1 MKKTFARFLSFLLVA
16 AMLMPSALAAPD
28 PVGGGVG
35 QGQAGSGGSNP
46 NSPFA
51 TNVNSSTY
59 GAGLMISVE
68 SPDGVLLDYVDDPS
82 NPENPRMI
90 NPEDKK
96 EFYEYYTYHFPK
108 TNPDANEYGMYL
120 IPNNYYDKHG
130 GRSQSY
136 IRGAPGNKNNV
147 MGFDLGEQQMRMQA
161 PSSQVNNVGGKTAWN
176 VAYQKMQNTPA
187 RPSPHLDPGY
197 WIDYVDNLSRSDA
210 ETRIAQIFSSSN
222 TAAGYNTA
230 SSANELP
237 NRVYAYLGFSGTLNA
252 FEDLYNN
259 QYYGTAMF
267 MNYCSFLADAIK
279 CMPNGKQDALAKQLD
294 NMSQTFLKGEPW
306 QPMVVISEIIVPS
319 ICWENELRYWWAPRQ
334 SIASLM
340 KQNIP
345 VQVNPSTTTGGVVGQ
360 LLGTGFDA
368 AAGGLNMYGNPK
380 YAPNWTPY
388 KGSNFSIPIFG
399 TILTSV
405 EQNLLTSVGSSYKP
419 IEGFAVWG
427 MSAEY
432 VPNPPPPQLSDAGP
446 VAQGTISI
454 QAEPPQIVKE
464 PGGYSDNADLRITV
478 SLTAEYHEKLVDAA
492 NNIFYENQGFGLSNT
507 LDWLYLMRLK
517 GHSFENPKLEI
528 WVSQHEAIPAISA
541 DAADGLIDR
550 TMGYDGDGNEI
561 RPNIYGDMVSSNQE
575 ASAVGLGEWTQ
586 LNLAQYA
593 SFKDPGIQGVNV
605 SMTSSGSILL
615 EFTDLKA
622 ARDYFR
628 ASSDTLT
635 FDISVPINGTLD
647 TEDSRNQHWFIVGGR
662 ASLSG
667 PKSLLEM
674 DTMTEVTTRLNCM
687 PKYAYVTVVAKPEEQ
702 PYYYSTY
709 QDPYSEFKQ
718 GTVPVSGGG
727 SDEEFNSMTGTPT
740 FTDTSGRTDFVGTP
754 YENAGRYYQ
763 YFASGGSEF
772 VVQFDGEYHYNESAT
787 RNFTFNFSGVNCDQ
801 STGSYQCPGHP
812 TEDGGMTYCDD
823 SCVHAVHCANHPHVL
838 SSSCSFSVTYN
849 GLSYVEITNLKVWK
863 LSEARLDGTRELL
876 DTDEVFA
883 EVKSTAPGI
892 SYNIAASNTA
902 EQGRMVYEWMPKGTG
917 EGGDRDNLVWNRTSS
932 SSCSGAA
939 EENKAIVEGI
949 LSGATAGAV
958 MLSDY
963 IVLHTTNGDQSILY
977 FETESDSTGVPI
989 MSSIDTSSH
998 SPTFGSDN
1006 ATITVTVTPSVADGV
1021 EFPELKNKDTEALQ
1035 NLLWK
1040 NNPYTSEGCSLPEDG
1055 ITYGGYNG
1063 NYSSMNTKY
1072 KSSGHPANMTNWSS
1086 TTAYKN
1092 ISGVF
1097 GQKSNSELYK
1107 ANVTKKF
1114 RLLNDELIIP
1124 DYKQNGEYILGNS
1137 EIFYEN
1143 IVDFSSTQANYPIVR
1158 QSDYG
1163 GKEGFVL
1170 TTTYSPSHDK
1180 INDIVVYN
1188 PVSNQNAIV
1197 VSLPEER
1204 DQRVATHIT
1213 TEVDKNTGCP
1223 GDASCPYLKNICTVT
1238 EHIHTEACYQQ
1249 LEYEVHGPN
1258 NVHVHD
1264 ENCGGG
1270 SDTIRKSVSYS
1281 ASGTDVYS
1289 FTATGSGTVRFYSTS
1304 YNKDPRGRI
1313 YVNGSLVVND
1323 DDGGSNLNFDTGEV
1337 RISKGDSVRL
1347 NVCQYGSTGSGRCDI
1362 VIEIEYDGGGWYVTH
1377 RSGCTYAGETH
1388 FTTSKSECTTCG
1400 HSCGGT
1406 YTSAYT
1412 CNNLPLNAHQCNANQ
1427 GGGQNQQQHE
1437 TISRR
1442 VSYSAS
1448 GTDVHSFTAWDSGTV
1463 RFRSTWNDNDPRG
1476 RIYVNGSQ
1484 RVDNDDG
1491 AGSLN
1496 FDTGVIR
1503 FEKGDNVRLNVYQY
1517 GSRGDG
1523 NCDIVIEINYDNPP
1537 VVIPTVKCYTMN
1549 KSVLSCSDPHHA
1561 YSYNWKIYTYGLKHD
1576 SGKICTGRSCTDTTA
1591 LVFPTQEKY
1600 TLAQCAAGFIV
1611 KHSNGDVHLSTQ
1623 QGVCTYCGKT
1633 YKELLS
1639 SAQDTDRTPDP
1650 SEYECYAYGDTRCW
1664 QPCGDN
1670 SKHQTVVTEVTDNG
1684 TTYEMGDFINLDW
1697 PFTIYFPNTGD
1708 FYGTGAKWS
1717 STTSAERGHGYIDG
1731 MDTTEWIKSKW
1742 VEFPFAVVY
1751 NDTTYLANERIY
1763 LEVPKT
1769 VFEFYVPLHDNEM
1782 ANAEVKFGTVAINTQ
1797 NGDELECGPNKSHNI
1812 DNITYAGKPKAH
1824 HHNADKRT
1832 YIDVV
1837 GRIGNLALNDTGDF
1851 RYSNLFKQPLSEW
1864 LVQNIVKKVDPTKQN
1879 YIMLDGVD
1887 VRRVPITSTGV
1898 AGNTHNTRPERG
1910 NLNKI
1915 LNFPLTP
1922 AKNNITALQR
1932 QPIRVG
1938 YDSYFDLTTLG
1949 NYYGNT
1955 LYDAEGAQVGSNLV
1969 LIKPHYYRLD
1979 LDTGEYKPVDV
1990 YMDVNGNYVLINDN
2004 DSNTVAYNGADA
2016 NVNLNWVEE
2025 KDRRNY
2031 SGSEVTNSNLVAD
2044 ANSWVE
2050 LPTGSSWVYGNYNI
2064 LNLTQRNRTFVGSEY
2079 TYNDKDDWNSHKDPS
2094 DRLPNTLAA
2103 LQGQRWHFNVGLPSS
2118 AVFVYSGQEAS
2129 KANIEACSSG
2139 NAVIFCALEI
2149 YAQGEVW
2156 TLAYDGSNVNVPFT
2170 VTPGGKTYDPY
2181 VPYPDPDKNPKGE
2194 EMPIV
2199 SIISI
2204 NHSSKEDMDVIGTQ

>member
-1 MKKTFARFLSFLLVA
+1 MKKTFARFLSLLLVV
-16 AMLMPSALAAPD
+16 AMLMPSALAASGAGAGQAPGKIGSGASTGFGSYKD
-28 PVGGGVG
+28 PARLGFALGIQQMSGDDYKVTPPTEELSKDPSYASSLVKSMGVAKVYEHFSHSYPNPYEPNGG
-35 QGQAGSGGSNP
+35 QGQIFMIPSSFTGQQYVYRVDAGANISRDEMYRRLTPGSGSADTTLANDLVKKATERVNNSNP
-46 NSPFA
+46 NPSFSPADF
-51 TNVNSSTY
+51 TGIISTIPESQ
-59 GAGLMISVE
+59 AVGLI
-68 SPDGVLLDYVDDPS
+68 
-82 NPENPRMI
+82 
-90 NPEDKK
+90 
-96 EFYEYYTYHFPK
+96 TY
-108 TNPDANEYGMYL
+108 
-120 IPNNYYDKHG
+120 
-130 GRSQSY
+130 
-136 IRGAPGNKNNV
+136 
-147 MGFDLGEQQMRMQA
+147 
-161 PSSQVNNVGGKTAWN
+161 
-176 VAYQKMQNTPA
+176 
-187 RPSPHLDPGY
+187 
-197 WIDYVDNLSRSDA
+197 
-210 ETRIAQIFSSSN
+210 IFSSSN
-222 TAAGYNTA
+222 YGSTGLAAELNQKFKTYVENQLEGWEELDVPAFYNTRRISNYAAVILSLGRLLPQENWSVYEKYVSEMCVNALAGQAYQPVVITGEIAIATSYFDENSPYVNWRTASEHLALKSGVALDTIQDTTRNLPAVKTVVAGVDNPTRTILKTAAAQGGNKNSPGSEKFIGVNNRGEDA
-230 SSANELP
+230 KNSSGQMYGNLGRNITSVES
-237 NRVYAYLGFSGTLNA
+237 AYLQAARGAPWNLTNSTWEQGPWGCAVFGAEQAIIPNEVIPPTGAADITGVGKVSI
-252 FEDLYNN
+252 
-259 QYYGTAMF
+259 TAEP
-267 MNYCSFLADAIK
+267 AITNK
-279 CMPNGKQDALAKQLD
+279 DVGGYSSNWDV
-294 NMSQTFLKGEPW
+294 T
-306 QPMVVISEIIVPS
+306 
-319 ICWENELRYWWAPRQ
+319 
-334 SIASLM
+334 
-340 KQNIP
+340 
-345 VQVNPSTTTGGVVGQ
+345 VQVN
-360 LLGTGFDA
+360 L
-368 AAGGLNMYGNPK
+368 NPK
-380 YAPNWTPY
+380 
-388 KGSNFSIPIFG
+388 F
-399 TILTSV
+399 
-405 EQNLLTSVGSSYKP
+405 
-419 IEGFAVWG
+419 
-427 MSAEY
+427 SAEY
-432 VPNPPPPQLSDAGP
+432 EDAQNDVYWSQQGAGMASTMRWLQSMRNKGFSFP
-446 VAQGTISI
+446 DPYIDLWVSQSQAIPALDDSVAQGLIEKSRGYAGNGRDLSPNKKGEQISTW
-454 QAEPPQIVKE
+454 
-464 PGGYSDNADLRITV
+464 DL
-478 SLTAEYHEKLVDAA
+478 EAA
-492 NNIFYENQGFGLSNT
+492 TGANFAWQ
-507 LDWLYLMRLK
+507 
-517 GHSFENPKLEI
+517 
-528 WVSQHEAIPAISA
+528 
-541 DAADGLIDR
+541 
-550 TMGYDGDGNEI
+550 
-561 RPNIYGDMVSSNQE
+561 
-575 ASAVGLGEWTQ
+575 Q
-586 LNLAQYA
+586 LNLTQYA
-593 SFKDPGIQGVNV
+593 AFKDTGIEGLKV
-605 SMTSSGSILL
+605 
-615 EFTDLKA
+615 EFQPAGNIRITFTNLGA
-622 ARDYFR
+622 AYDYF
-628 ASSDTLT
+628 SQHDGTLV
-635 FDISVPINGTLD
+635 FKMSVPGNGTLE
-647 TEDSRNQHWFIVGGR
+647 TEDSINQHWWVVGAGVTMY
-662 ASLSG
+662 G
-667 PKSLLEM
+667 PKSLTDM
-674 DTMTEVTTRLNCM
+674 NSITTSRTGLNCYD
-687 PKYAYVTVVAKPEEQ
+687 KYARVSVQAKPEEH

-709 QDPYSEFKQ
+709 QEPYSEFKQ

-727 SDEEFNSMTGTPT
+727 SDEEFNSMAGTPT
-740 FTDTSGRTDFVGTP
+740 FTDTSTRVDFEGTP

-772 VVQFDGEYHYNESAT
+772 VVQFDGKYHYNESAT
-787 RNFTFNFSGVNCDQ
+787 RTFTFNFSGVNCDQ
-801 STGSYQCPGHP
+801 STGSYKCPGHP
-812 TEDGGMTYCDD
+812 QKDGPPSYCDD

-939 EENKAIVEGI
+939 EENKAVVEGI
-949 LSGATAGAV
+949 LSSATAGAV

-977 FETESDSTGVPI
+977 FETESDSTGVPL
-989 MSSIDTSSH
+989 MSAISTSSH

-1021 EFPELKNKDTEALQ
+1021 EFPELKDKDAETLQ

-1040 NNPYTSEGCSLPEDG
+1040 NNSYTSEGCSLPEDG

-1072 KSSGHPANMTNWSS
+1072 KSSGHPANMTSWSS

-1107 ANVTKKF
+1107 STVTKKF

-1124 DYKQNGEYILGNS
+1124 DYKQNGEYILGQS

-1143 IVDFSSTQANYPIVR
+1143 IVDFGTKTPIAPILP
-1158 QSDYG
+1158 QSNFDG
-1163 GKEGFVL
+1163 REGFVL
-1170 TTTYSPSHDK
+1170 ATTYSPGHDK

-1197 VSLPEER
+1197 VSLPKDR

-1213 TEVDKNTGCP
+1213 TEVDKNVGCP
-1223 GDASCPYLKNICTVT
+1223 GDASCPYLKNVCTVT
-1238 EHIHTEACYQQ
+1238 EHIHTESCYEQIS
-1249 LEYEVHGPN
+1249 YEVHGPN

-1264 ENCGGG
+1264 ENCGGSHQWKAG
-1270 SDTIRKSVSYS
+1270 WCTSCQDFTTGCDDGYKCLICGAYYDYGDTPP
-1281 ASGTDVYS
+1281 
-1289 FTATGSGTVRFYSTS
+1289 STS
-1304 YNKDPRGRI
+1304 C
-1313 YVNGSLVVND
+1313 
-1323 DDGGSNLNFDTGEV
+1323 T
-1337 RISKGDSVRL
+1337 
-1347 NVCQYGSTGSGRCDI
+1347 
-1362 VIEIEYDGGGWYVTH
+1362 GGGWYVTH
-1377 RSGCTYAGETH
+1377 GSGCSYAGETH
-1388 FTTSKSECTTCG
+1388 FTTSKSKCTTCG

-1412 CNNLPLNAHQCNANQ
+1412 CNNLPLNAHQCNPNQ
-1427 GGGQNQQQHE
+1427 GGGGQNQQQYE

-1442 VSYSAS
+1442 VSYAAS
-1448 GTDVHSFTAWDSGTV
+1448 GTDVHTFTAWDSGTV
-1463 RFRSTWNDNDPRG
+1463 RFRSTWNNKDPRG
-1476 RIYVNGSQ
+1476 RVYVNGSQ
-1484 RVDNDDG
+1484 KVDNDDG

-1496 FDTGVIR
+1496 FDTGTVR
-1503 FEKGDNVRLNVYQY
+1503 FNKGDSIRLNIYQY
-1517 GSRGDG
+1517 GNRGAGD
-1523 NCDIVIEINYDNPP
+1523 CDIVIEIRYDNPP
-1537 VVIPTVKCYTMN
+1537 VVIPVVQCYTMY
-1549 KSVLSCSDPHHA
+1549 KSVMSCSDPHHA
-1561 YSYNWKIYTYGLKHD
+1561 YSYNWRIYTYGLKHT
-1576 SGKICTGRSCTDTTA
+1576 SGKVCSGRGCTDTTN
-1591 LVFPTQEKY
+1591 LIFPTQEEY
-1600 TLAQCAAGFIV
+1600 SLAECAAGYIV
-1611 KHSNGDVHLSTQ
+1611 RHSNGDVHLSTE
-1623 QGVCTYCGKT
+1623 QGVCTYCGQT

-1650 SEYECYAYGDTRCW
+1650 SEYECYTYGDARCW

-1670 SKHQTVVTEVTDNG
+1670 SKHQKVVTEVTDNG
-1684 TTYEMGDFINLDW
+1684 TSYQMGDFINLDW

-1717 STTSAERGHGYIDG
+1717 STTSAERGHGYTDG
-1731 MDTTEWIKSKW
+1731 MDATEWTKSKW

-1751 NDTTYLANERIY
+1751 NETTYLAHERIY
-1763 LEVPKT
+1763 LEVPET
-1769 VFEFYVPLHDNEM
+1769 IFEFYVPLHDDEM
-1782 ANAEVKFGTVAINTQ
+1782 ASAEVKFGSIAINTQ
-1797 NGDELECGPNKSHNI
+1797 NGEELECGPNKSQNI

-1887 VRRVPITSTGV
+1887 VRKVPITSTGV

-1910 NLNKI
+1910 NVNKV

-1955 LYDAEGAQVGSNLV
+1955 ITSEDTGEVTTNLV

-1979 LDTGEYKPVDV
+1979 LDTGNYEPVDV

-2004 DSNTVAYNGADA
+2004 DSNTVAYSGTDA

-2044 ANSWVE
+2044 ANSWIE
-2050 LPTGSSWVYGNYNI
+2050 LPRGSSWVYGNYNI

-2129 KANIEACSSG
+2129 EANIKACTSG

-2149 YAQGEVW
+2149 YSQGEVW
-2156 TLAYDGSNVNVPFT
+2156 TLAYDGSNVNVPFK
-2170 VTPGGKTYDPY
+2170 VTPDGKTYDPY

>member
-1 MKKTFARFLSFLLVA
+1 MKKTFARFLSFLLVV
-16 AMLMPSALAAPD
+16 AMLMPSALASDIIAP
-28 PVGGGVG
+28 
-35 QGQAGSGGSNP
+35 GSGGTSPGSGGGGTGTKWSSPTNLGPGMLLHVQSTGQQVTFDYTDPANVVSKGYDKVVGYWTSYFPNTDPDSGQTGIYLLPTWVKSNYDQSAIQFKPNGSLTYSYDPVSYIKMGSTNGKIINQLGKSAYAKAAESLTNESNP
-46 NSPFA
+46 NYTLPANYWQSLVSNGSTQSQCSSIVTQLFSANNPSFGYSDGDTDA
-51 TNVNSSTY
+51 ITNRVMYYLGES
-59 GAGLMISVE
+59 AGDNDWS
-68 SPDGVLLDYVDDPS
+68 
-82 NPENPRMI
+82 
-90 NPEDKK
+90 
-96 EFYEYYTYHFPK
+96 EFYT
-108 TNPDANEYGMYL
+108 DNE
-120 IPNNYYDKHG
+120 K
-130 GRSQSY
+130 RS
-136 IRGAPGNKNNV
+136 
-147 MGFDLGEQQMRMQA
+147 
-161 PSSQVNNVGGKTAWN
+161 VGK
-176 VAYQKMQNTPA
+176 
-187 RPSPHLDPGY
+187 
-197 WIDYVDNLSRSDA
+197 
-210 ETRIAQIFSSSN
+210 
-222 TAAGYNTA
+222 
-230 SSANELP
+230 
-237 NRVYAYLGFSGTLNA
+237 
-252 FEDLYNN
+252 
-259 QYYGTAMF
+259 F
-267 MNYCSFLADAIK
+267 MNYCGLLATVIATLPAAERDARAKELDRMCQDFLGGQGYTPMVVTGEIVVPTEYNNDTSWSVWWTPQQALRAVTGISWADDIK
-279 CMPNGKQDALAKQLD
+279 TNRIDVTKDVIDQIGRRSGKAGNGATTMYGVPSYNGWKAYSDSSVTLPILGNVISSVSQSIIDHYEVSGKPIRGFGVWGLSSTPPAPPIPKPPTPVQITAMGDVGVLVEEKKYQKDVGAY
-294 NMSQTFLKGEPW
+294 SQTFNVTVTVSLGADYAVGEDDSLA
-306 QPMVVISEIIVPS
+306 SERSMDQEGAGIANTLRWIQARR
-319 ICWENELRYWWAPRQ
+319 NEG
-334 SIASLM
+334 
-340 KQNIP
+340 QNIP
-345 VQVNPSTTTGGVVGQ
+345 DPSI
-360 LLGTGFDA
+360 
-368 AAGGLNMYGNPK
+368 
-380 YAPNWTPY
+380 
-388 KGSNFSIPIFG
+388 SIWLAQAEAIKALDG
-399 TILTSV
+399 DD
-405 EQNLLTSVGSSYKP
+405 SSYL
-419 IEGFAVWG
+419 IE
-427 MSAEY
+427 ET
-432 VPNPPPPQLSDAGP
+432 L
-446 VAQGTISI
+446 
-454 QAEPPQIVKE
+454 
-464 PGGYSDNADLRITV
+464 GY
-478 SLTAEYHEKLVDAA
+478 
-492 NNIFYENQGFGLSNT
+492 F
-507 LDWLYLMRLK
+507 
-517 GHSFENPKLEI
+517 
-528 WVSQHEAIPAISA
+528 
-541 DAADGLIDR
+541 
-550 TMGYDGDGNEI
+550 GDGNELT
-561 RPNIYGDMVSSNQE
+561 PNYDGRQVSSNQIE
-575 ASAVGLGEWTQ
+575 SSLGAGFTWT
-586 LNLAQYA
+586 LVDSSKLA
-593 SFKDPGIQGVNV
+593 FKDGNIPG
-605 SMTSSGSILL
+605 MTVGPGEGNSLQIT
-615 EFTDLKA
+615 FTDLNKCA
-622 ARDYFR
+622 DYF
-628 ASSDTLT
+628 ATHDDTLV
-635 FDISVPINGTLD
+635 FIGEYAGNGTLD
-647 TEDSRNQHWFIVGGR
+647 DESAKNQHWFKVGARVQYYGPS
-662 ASLSG
+662 SLEDMNTATQVNVGLHS
-667 PKSLLEM
+667 
-674 DTMTEVTTRLNCM
+674 N
-687 PKYAYVTVVAKPEEQ
+687 PKYDYSTITAMPEED
-702 PYYYSTY
+702 PFYYSKY
-709 QDPYSEFKQ
+709 QRPYSELKQ
-718 GTVPVSGGG
+718 GTVPTSGGG
-727 SDEEFNSMTGTPT
+727 SDEKFNSMTGTPT
-740 FTDTSGRTDFVGTP
+740 FTDTSNRTDFAGTP

-772 VVQFDGEYHYNESAT
+772 VVQFDGKYHYNESAT

-823 SCVHAVHCANHPHVL
+823 SCVHAVHCSKHPHVL

-939 EENKAIVEGI
+939 EENKAVVEGI

-963 IVLHTTNGDQSILY
+963 IVLHTTNGDQAILY

-989 MSSIDTSSH
+989 MSSITTSSH

-1040 NNPYTSEGCSLPEDG
+1040 NNSYTSEGCSLPEDG

-1107 ANVTKKF
+1107 ATVTKKL
-1114 RLLNDELIIP
+1114 RLLNDELVIP
-1124 DYKQNGEYILGNS
+1124 DYKQNGEYIVGES
-1137 EIFYEN
+1137 SIFYEN
-1143 IVDFSSTQANYPIVR
+1143 IVNFGTEQPNYPIVT
-1158 QSDYG
+1158 QDDFG
-1163 GKEGFVL
+1163 GRKGFVVK
-1170 TTTYSPSHDK
+1170 TTYSPSHDK

-1197 VSLPEER
+1197 VSLPKDR
-1204 DQRVATHIT
+1204 DQRVSTHIT
-1213 TEVDKNTGCP
+1213 AQVDKSVQCP
-1223 GDASCPYLKNICTVT
+1223 GDASCPYLKNVCTVT

-1427 GGGQNQQQHE
+1427 DGGQNQQQHE

-1476 RIYVNGSQ
+1476 RVYVNGSQ

-1496 FDTGVIR
+1496 FDTGAVR
-1503 FEKGDNVRLNVYQY
+1503 FDKGDNIRLNVYQF

-1561 YSYNWKIYTYGLKHD
+1561 YSYNWRIYTYGLKHT
-1576 SGKICTGRSCTDTTA
+1576 SGEICSGRSCTDTTD
-1591 LVFPTQEKY
+1591 LVFPTQEEY
-1600 TLAQCAAGFIV
+1600 SLAECAAGFIV
-1611 KHSNGDVHLSTQ
+1611 RHSNGDVHLSTS
-1623 QGVCTYCGKT
+1623 QGVCTYCGQT

-1650 SEYECYAYGDTRCW
+1650 SEYECYTYGDTRCW
-1664 QPCGDN
+1664 APCN
-1670 SKHQTVVTEVTDNG
+1670 NPENHNKYTTEITDNG
-1684 TTYEMGDFINLDW
+1684 TTYQMGDFINLDW

-1708 FYGTGAKWS
+1708 FYGTGAEWS
-1717 STTSAERGHGYIDG
+1717 STTSPERGHGYTDG
-1731 MDTTEWIKSKW
+1731 MDATEWTKCKW

-1751 NDTTYLANERIY
+1751 EGQTFLAYERIY

-1769 VFEFYVPLHDNEM
+1769 VFEFYVPLHDFEI
-1782 ANAEVKFGTVAINTQ
+1782 ANAEVKFGSVAINTQ
-1797 NGDELECGPNKSHNI
+1797 NGEELECGANENHNI
-1812 DNITYAGKPKAH
+1812 SNITYAGKPMAH

-1851 RYSNLFKQPLSEW
+1851 RYSNLFKQSLSEW

-1887 VRRVPITSTGV
+1887 VRKVPITSTGV

-1910 NLNKI
+1910 NINKI

-1949 NYYGNT
+1949 NYYGNAIT
-1955 LYDAEGAQVGSNLV
+1955 NEDGSVESQNLV

>member
-1 MKKTFARFLSFLLVA
+1 MGFIVWPAAAPYKHYIILSKEVKGTVKKTFARFLSLLLVV

-35 QGQAGSGGSNP
+35 SSQAGSGGSNP
-46 NSPFA
+46 KSPFS
-51 TNVNSSTY
+51 TNTNSSTY

-68 SPDGVLLDYVDDPS
+68 SPDGVQLSYVDDPS
-82 NPENPRMI
+82 NPENPRKI
-90 NPEDKK
+90 DPEDKK
-96 EFYEYYTYHFPK
+96 DFYEYYTDHFPK
-108 TNPDANEYGMYL
+108 TSPDDNEYGMYL
-120 IPNNYYDKHG
+120 IPTNYYDKHG

-136 IRGAPGNKNNV
+136 IRGAPGNTKNIV
-147 MGFDLGEQQMRMQA
+147 GFDLGDQQMRMQT
-161 PSSQVNNVGGKTAWN
+161 PSPQVDNKGGKAAWN
-176 VAYQKMQNTPA
+176 LAYQNMKSNPA

-197 WIDYVDNLSRSDA
+197 WINYVNNLSRSEA

-222 TAAGYNTA
+222 TAAGYNSA
-230 SSANELP
+230 SAASELP
-237 NRVYAYLGFSGTLNA
+237 NRVYAYLGFDGGLNS
-252 FEDLYNN
+252 FPELGWKNP
-259 QYYGTAMF
+259 YYGTAMF

-279 CMPNGKQDALAKQLD
+279 CMPAEKQTTLAKQLE
-294 NMSQTFLKGEPW
+294 NMSQTFLNGDPW
-306 QPMVVISEIIVPS
+306 QPMVVVSEVIVPS
-319 ICWENELRYWWAPRQ
+319 ICWTNELRFWWAPRQ
-334 SIASLM
+334 SISTLM
-340 KQNIP
+340 KQRIP
-345 VQVNPSTTTGGVVGQ
+345 VEVNPSTTTGGVVGQ
-360 LLGTGFDA
+360 LLGTGYDS

-380 YAPNWTPY
+380 DAPNWTPY
-388 KGSNFSIPIFG
+388 KLSGGGQIPIFG
-399 TILTSV
+399 TLFKSV
-405 EQNLLTSVGSSYKP
+405 EESLLTSVGSSYKP

-432 VPNPPPPQLSDAGP
+432 VPNPPPPQTSDAGP
-446 VAQGTISI
+446 VPQGTISI

-464 PGGYSDNADLRITV
+464 PGGYSDNADLRVTV
-478 SLTAEYHEKLVDAA
+478 SLSAEYHESLEDVA
-492 NNIFYENQGFGLSNT
+492 NNIFYENQGVGLSNT

-517 GHSFENPKLEI
+517 GHSFDNPKIEI
-528 WVSQHEAIPAISA
+528 WVSQHKELDAISA
-541 DAADGLIDR
+541 DAANGLIDR

-561 RPNIYGDMVSSNQE
+561 RPNIYGDLVSSNQE
-575 ASAVGLGEWTQ
+575 AAAVGIGDWTQ

-605 SMTSSGSILL
+605 SMTSAGSILL

-628 ASSDTLT
+628 TNGDTLT
-635 FDISVPINGTLD
+635 FDLSVPINGTLE
-647 TEDSRNQHWFIVGGR
+647 TEDSRDQHWFIVGGR
-662 ASLSG
+662 VTMSG

-674 DTMTEVTTRLNCM
+674 DTMSQVTTRLNCM
-687 PKYAYVTVVAKPEEQ
+687 PKFAYVTVVAKPEEK

-727 SDEEFNSMTGTPT
+727 SDEKFNSMTGTPT
-740 FTDTSGRTDFVGTP
+740 FTDTSIRTDFEGTP
-754 YENAGRYYQ
+754 YENAGHYYQ

-787 RNFTFNFSGVNCDQ
+787 RTFTFNFSGVNCDQ
-801 STGSYQCPGHP
+801 STGSYKCPGHP
-812 TEDGGMTYCDD
+812 QKDGPPSYCDD
-823 SCVHAVHCANHPHVL
+823 SCVHAVHCKNHPHVL

-876 DTDEVFA
+876 DTKEVYA

-939 EENKAIVEGI
+939 EENKAVVEGI
-949 LSGATAGAV
+949 LSSATAGAV

-977 FETESDSTGVPI
+977 FETESDSTGVPL
-989 MSSIDTSSH
+989 MSAISTSSH

-1021 EFPELKNKDTEALQ
+1021 EFPELKDKDTETLQ

-1040 NNPYTSEGCSLPEDG
+1040 NNPYTSEGCALPEDG

-1072 KSSGHPANMTNWSS
+1072 KSSGHPANMTSWSS
-1086 TTAYKN
+1086 TAAYKN

-1107 ANVTKKF
+1107 ATVTKKF
-1114 RLLNDELIIP
+1114 RLLNDELVIP
-1124 DYKQNGEYILGNS
+1124 DNKQNGEYILGNS

-1143 IVDFSSTQANYPIVR
+1143 IVDFSNTQANYPIVR
-1158 QSDYG
+1158 QSKYD

-1170 TTTYSPSHDK
+1170 ATTYSPSHDK

-1197 VSLPEER
+1197 VSLPKDR
-1204 DQRVATHIT
+1204 DQRVSTHIVPS
-1213 TEVDKNTGCP
+1213 VDKNVGCP
-1223 GDASCPYLKNICTVT
+1223 GDASCPYLKNVCTVT
-1238 EHIHTEACYQQ
+1238 EHIHTESCYEQVS
-1249 LEYEVHGPN
+1249 YEVHGPN

-1264 ENCGGG
+1264 ENCGGSHQWKAG
-1270 SDTIRKSVSYS
+1270 WCTSCQDFTTGCDDGYKCLICGAYYDYGDTPP
-1281 ASGTDVYS
+1281 
-1289 FTATGSGTVRFYSTS
+1289 STS
-1304 YNKDPRGRI
+1304 C
-1313 YVNGSLVVND
+1313 
-1323 DDGGSNLNFDTGEV
+1323 T
-1337 RISKGDSVRL
+1337 
-1347 NVCQYGSTGSGRCDI
+1347 
-1362 VIEIEYDGGGWYVTH
+1362 GGGWYVTH
-1377 RSGCTYAGETH
+1377 GSGCSYAGETH
-1388 FTTSKSECTTCG
+1388 FTTSKSKCTTCG

-1412 CNNLPLNAHQCNANQ
+1412 CNNLPLNAHQCNPNQ
-1427 GGGQNQQQHE
+1427 GGGGQNQQQYE

-1442 VSYSAS
+1442 VSYAAS
-1448 GTDVHSFTAWDSGTV
+1448 GTDVHTFTAWDSGTV
-1463 RFRSTWNDNDPRG
+1463 RFRSTWNNKDPRG
-1476 RIYVNGSQ
+1476 RVYVNGSQ
-1484 RVDNDDG
+1484 KVDNDDG

-1496 FDTGVIR
+1496 FDTGTVR
-1503 FEKGDNVRLNVYQY
+1503 FNKGDSIRLNIYQY
-1517 GSRGDG
+1517 GNRGAGD
-1523 NCDIVIEINYDNPP
+1523 CDIVIEIRYDNPP
-1537 VVIPTVKCYTMN
+1537 VVIPVVQCYTMY
-1549 KSVLSCSDPHHA
+1549 KSVMSCSDPHHA
-1561 YSYNWKIYTYGLKHD
+1561 YSYNWRIYTYGLKHT
-1576 SGKICTGRSCTDTTA
+1576 SGKVCSGRGCTDTTN
-1591 LVFPTQEKY
+1591 LIFPTQEEY
-1600 TLAQCAAGFIV
+1600 SLAECAAGYIV
-1611 KHSNGDVHLSTQ
+1611 RHSNGDVHLSTE
-1623 QGVCTYCGKT
+1623 QGVCTYCGQT

-1650 SEYECYAYGDTRCW
+1650 SEYECYPYGDTRCW
-1664 QPCGDN
+1664 APCGDN
-1670 SKHQTVVTEVTDNG
+1670 SKHQTYVTEITDNG
-1684 TTYEMGDFINLDW
+1684 TSYQMGDFINLDW

-1717 STTSAERGHGYIDG
+1717 STTSAERGHGYTDG
-1731 MDTTEWIKSKW
+1731 MDATEWTKCKW

-1769 VFEFYVPLHDNEM
+1769 VFEFYVPLHDSEI
-1782 ANAEVKFGTVAINTQ
+1782 ASAEVKFGSVAINTQ
-1797 NGDELECGPNKSHNI
+1797 NGEELECGANANHNI
-1812 DNITYAGKPKAH
+1812 SNITYNGKPKAH

-1887 VRRVPITSTGV
+1887 VRKVPITSTGV

-1910 NLNKI
+1910 NVNKV

-1955 LYDAEGAQVGSNLV
+1955 IYDAEGATVGSNLV

-1979 LDTGEYKPVDV
+1979 LDTGNYEPVDV

-2004 DSNTVAYNGADA
+2004 DSNTVAYSGTDA

-2044 ANSWVE
+2044 ANSWIE
-2050 LPTGSSWVYGNYNI
+2050 LPRGSSWVYGNYNI

-2129 KANIEACSSG
+2129 EANIKACTSG

-2149 YAQGEVW
+2149 YSQGEVW
-2156 TLAYDGSNVNVPFT
+2156 TLAYDGSNVNVPFK
-2170 VTPGGKTYDPY
+2170 VTPDGKTYDPY

>member
-1 MKKTFARFLSFLLVA
+1 MKKTFARFLSLLLVV
-16 AMLMPSALAAPD
+16 AMLMPSALAVPGGTMVPGAGVVGDKDVGGLKETPFGLQYKVGIALGIQQMQGDQYTVKPKTTDEMEKISKGLANTADHFLYSYPNPYAASGSLSVFYILPSAFKAPKYATTT
-28 PVGGGVG
+28 GGGVG
-35 QGQAGSGGSNP
+35 QYPIDSSHWMYGTGGSLNMRV
-46 NSPFA
+46 A
-51 TNVNSSTY
+51 DALYKKAVENVTEVRPAPALTSEDIAAIANGISTQEARDLINY
-59 GAGLMISVE
+59 IYWHQVSVE
-68 SPDGVLLDYVDDPS
+68 QMDVTA
-82 NPENPRMI
+82 I
-90 NPEDKK
+90 N
-96 EFYEYYTYHFPK
+96 
-108 TNPDANEYGMYL
+108 
-120 IPNNYYDKHG
+120 
-130 GRSQSY
+130 
-136 IRGAPGNKNNV
+136 
-147 MGFDLGEQQMRMQA
+147 
-161 PSSQVNNVGGKTAWN
+161 
-176 VAYQKMQNTPA
+176 
-187 RPSPHLDPGY
+187 
-197 WIDYVDNLSRSDA
+197 
-210 ETRIAQIFSSSN
+210 
-222 TAAGYNTA
+222 
-230 SSANELP
+230 
-237 NRVYAYLGFSGTLNA
+237 NA
-252 FEDLYNN
+252 FEIAYLYGVDAVGDNETLRTTR
-259 QYYGTAMF
+259 YIC
-267 MNYCSFLADAIK
+267 NYAAIVLS
-279 CMPNGKQDALAKQLD
+279 LAKLLPST
-294 NMSQTFLKGEPW
+294 NWSTYLKYVQGFVTNALNGDGF
-306 QPMVVISEIIVPS
+306 QPVVITAELVMPFEYNGDNNFVNLRTTGEAVS
-319 ICWENELRYWWAPRQ
+319 ILTGAQESKIRTADISYPDIKTVANNHSGNQLEA
-334 SIASLM
+334 LM
-340 KQNIP
+340 KRANQESGTRN
-345 VQVNPSTTTGGVVGQ
+345 GGALGGY
-360 LLGTGFDA
+360 LMFNRNGNGTGSGIGKCAHMLSVSSGMIESIKTDWGLGKVGSGEGMWGFGVWGIDDTLA
-368 AAGGLNMYGNPK
+368 PIDIPPATSAAGVH
-380 YAPNWTPY
+380 
-388 KGSNFSIPIFG
+388 GS
-399 TILTSV
+399 
-405 EQNLLTSVGSSYKP
+405 
-419 IEGFAVWG
+419 
-427 MSAEY
+427 
-432 VPNPPPPQLSDAGP
+432 
-446 VAQGTISI
+446 GTISI
-454 QAEPPQIVKE
+454 AAEPKLQVKE
-464 PGGYSDNADLRITV
+464 VGGYSTNFDVTVTVNLKAGYTEELDDKANEVYFKNQSADLADTFKWLARMR
-478 SLTAEYHEKLVDAA
+478 DG
-492 NNIFYENQGFGLSNT
+492 GFN
-507 LDWLYLMRLK
+507 
-517 GHSFENPKLEI
+517 FPNPKITI
-528 WVSQHEAIPAISA
+528 WVSQSAEGIPALDTDVA
-541 DAADGLIDR
+541 DNLIEKTRGYYNNGEIADYN
-550 TMGYDGDGNEI
+550 YDGEKVSPRELEAATGANFNWQQI
-561 RPNIYGDMVSSNQE
+561 NI
-575 ASAVGLGEWTQ
+575 AAHT
-586 LNLAQYA
+586 
-593 SFKDPGIQGVNV
+593 SFKDTGLQGISVKT
-605 SMTSSGSILL
+605 TSSNAI
-615 EFTDLKA
+615 EIEITDLWEA
-622 ARDYFR
+622 YDYFLR
-628 ASSDTLT
+628 SGGVLT
-635 FDISVPINGTLD
+635 FKMSLPGNGTL
-647 TEDSRNQHWFIVGGR
+647 EDEKDIKQHWWIVGGGVVMY
-662 ASLSG
+662 G
-667 PKSLLEM
+667 PGSLLDM
-674 DTMTEVTTRLNCM
+674 NSVSQNKAGLRSD
-687 PKYAYVTVVAKPEEQ
+687 PKYDYVRITAEPEDQ

-709 QDPYSEFKQ
+709 QEPYAEFKQ
-718 GTVPVSGGG
+718 GTVPTSGGG

-740 FTDTSGRTDFVGTP
+740 FTDTSTRIDFEGTP

-772 VVQFDGEYHYNESAT
+772 VVQFDGKYHYNESAT
-787 RNFTFNFSGVNCDQ
+787 RTFTFNFSGVNCDQ
-801 STGSYQCPGHP
+801 STGSYKCPGHP
-812 TEDGGMTYCDD
+812 QKDGPPSYCDD
-823 SCVHAVHCANHPHVL
+823 SCVHAVHCKNHPHVL

-863 LSEARLDGTRELL
+863 LSEARVDGTRELL
-876 DTDEVFA
+876 DTKEVYA

-939 EENKAIVEGI
+939 EENKAVVEGI
-949 LSGATAGAV
+949 LSSATAGAV

-977 FETESDSTGVPI
+977 FETESDSTGVPL
-989 MSSIDTSSH
+989 MSAISTSSH

-1021 EFPELKNKDTEALQ
+1021 EFPELKDKDTETLQ

-1040 NNPYTSEGCSLPEDG
+1040 NNPYTSEGCALPEDG

-1072 KSSGHPANMTNWSS
+1072 KSSGHPANMTSWSS
-1086 TTAYKN
+1086 TAAYKN

-1107 ANVTKKF
+1107 ATVTKKF
-1114 RLLNDELIIP
+1114 RLLNDELVIP

-1143 IVDFSSTQANYPIVR
+1143 IVDFSNTQANFPIIR
-1158 QSDYG
+1158 QSNYD

-1170 TTTYSPSHDK
+1170 ATTYSPSHDK

-1197 VSLPEER
+1197 VSLPKDR

-1223 GDASCPYLKNICTVT
+1223 GDATCPYLKNVCTVT
-1238 EHIHTEACYQQ
+1238 DHIHTESCYKQ
-1249 LEYEVHGPN
+1249 LQYEVHGPN

-1270 SDTIRKSVSYS
+1270 SDTIKKSVSYS

-1313 YVNGSLVVND
+1313 YVNGSLVVNN

-1337 RISKGDSVRL
+1337 HISKGDSVRL
-1347 NVCQYGSTGSGRCDI
+1347 NVCQYGSTGSGTCSI

-1377 RSGCTYAGETH
+1377 GSGCSYAGETH
-1388 FTTSKSECTTCG
+1388 FTTSKSTCTTCG

-1412 CNNLPLNAHQCNANQ
+1412 CNNLPLNAHQCNAGSSSTQ
-1427 GGGQNQQQHE
+1427 GTYGTWTSVSHYSQHSVTGYKTTLE
-1437 TISRR
+1437 GYE
-1442 VSYSAS
+1442 VVV
-1448 GTDVHSFTAWDSGTV
+1448 GTDGYTYMFGTECG
-1463 RFRSTWNDNDPRG
+1463 RTST
-1476 RIYVNGSQ
+1476 I
-1484 RVDNDDG
+1484 
-1491 AGSLN
+1491 
-1496 FDTGVIR
+1496 
-1503 FEKGDNVRLNVYQY
+1503 KQY
-1517 GSRGDG
+1517 GSSFPLAGKYAYTEDRNGSSG
-1523 NCDIVIEINYDNPP
+1523 HQDIQWKFKSPLNTVSNS
-1537 VVIPTVKCYTMN
+1537 VKCYTMYR
-1549 KSVLSCSDPHHA
+1549 SILSCSDPHHA
-1561 YSYNWKIYTYGLKHD
+1561 YSYNWRIYTYGLKHT
-1576 SGKICTGRSCTDTTA
+1576 SGKVCSGRGCTDTTN
-1591 LVFPTQEKY
+1591 LIFPTQEEY
-1600 TLAQCAAGFIV
+1600 SLAECAAGYIV
-1611 KHSNGDVHLSTQ
+1611 RHSNGDVHLSTE
-1623 QGVCTYCGKT
+1623 QGVCTYCGQT

-1639 SAQDTDRTPDP
+1639 SAQDTDRTPDH
-1650 SEYECYAYGDTRCW
+1650 SEYECYPYGDTRCW

-1670 SKHQTVVTEVTDNG
+1670 SKHQKVVTEVTDNG
-1684 TTYEMGDFINLDW
+1684 TTYQMGDFINLDW

-1717 STTSAERGHGYIDG
+1717 SSTSAERGHGYTDG
-1731 MDTTEWIKSKW
+1731 MDTTEWIKTKW
-1742 VEFPFAVVY
+1742 VQFPFAVVY
-1751 NDTTYLANERIY
+1751 NDQTYLAHEKIY
-1763 LEVPKT
+1763 LSVPET
-1769 VFEFYVPLHDNEM
+1769 IFEFYVPLHDDEM
-1782 ANAEVKFGTVAINTQ
+1782 ASAEVKFGTVAINAQ
-1797 NGDELECGPNKSHNI
+1797 NGEELECGPNKSQNI
-1812 DNITYAGKPKAH
+1812 ENITYNGKPKAH

-1887 VRRVPITSTGV
+1887 VRKVPITSTGV

-1910 NLNKI
+1910 NVNKV

-1955 LYDAEGAQVGSNLV
+1955 LYDTEGAVVGSNLV

-1979 LDTGEYKPVDV
+1979 LDTGNYEPVDV

-2004 DSNTVAYNGADA
+2004 DSNTVAYSGTDA

-2044 ANSWVE
+2044 ANSWIE
-2050 LPTGSSWVYGNYNI
+2050 LPRGSSWVYGNYNI

-2129 KANIEACSSG
+2129 EANIKACTSG

-2149 YAQGEVW
+2149 YSQGEVW
-2156 TLAYDGSNVNVPFT
+2156 TLAYDGSNVNVPFK
-2170 VTPGGKTYDPY
+2170 VTPDGKTYDPY

>member
-1 MKKTFARFLSFLLVA
+1 MKKTFARFLSLLLVV
-16 AMLMPSALAAPD
+16 AMLMPSAFAASGAGAGQAPGKIGSGASTGFGSYKD
-28 PVGGGVG
+28 PAKLGFALGIQQMSGDDYKVTPPTEEQSKDQAYIKSLVKSAGVAKVYEHFSHSYPNPYEPNGG
-35 QGQAGSGGSNP
+35 QGQVFMIPSSFTGQQYVYRVDAGANISRDEMYRRLTPGSGSADTTLANDLVKKATERVNNSNP
-46 NSPFA
+46 NPSFSPADF
-51 TNVNSSTY
+51 TGIISTIPESQ
-59 GAGLMISVE
+59 AVGLI
-68 SPDGVLLDYVDDPS
+68 
-82 NPENPRMI
+82 
-90 NPEDKK
+90 
-96 EFYEYYTYHFPK
+96 TY
-108 TNPDANEYGMYL
+108 
-120 IPNNYYDKHG
+120 
-130 GRSQSY
+130 
-136 IRGAPGNKNNV
+136 
-147 MGFDLGEQQMRMQA
+147 
-161 PSSQVNNVGGKTAWN
+161 
-176 VAYQKMQNTPA
+176 
-187 RPSPHLDPGY
+187 
-197 WIDYVDNLSRSDA
+197 
-210 ETRIAQIFSSSN
+210 IFSSSN
-222 TAAGYNTA
+222 YGSTGLAAEINQKFKTYVEHQLEGWSELTVPAFYNTRRISNYAAVILSLGRLLPQENWPVYEKYVSEMCVNALAGQAYQPVVITGEIAIATSYFDKNSPYVNWRTASEHLALKSGVALDTIQDTTRNLPAVKTVVAGVDNPTRTILKTAAAQGGNKNSPGSEKFIGVNNRGEDA
-230 SSANELP
+230 KNSSGQMYGNLGRNITSVES
-237 NRVYAYLGFSGTLNA
+237 AYLQAARGAPWNLTSSTWEQGPWGCAIFGAEQAIIPNEVIPPTGDADITGVGRVSI
-252 FEDLYNN
+252 
-259 QYYGTAMF
+259 TAEP
-267 MNYCSFLADAIK
+267 AITIK
-279 CMPNGKQDALAKQLD
+279 DVGGYSSNWDV
-294 NMSQTFLKGEPW
+294 T
-306 QPMVVISEIIVPS
+306 
-319 ICWENELRYWWAPRQ
+319 
-334 SIASLM
+334 
-340 KQNIP
+340 
-345 VQVNPSTTTGGVVGQ
+345 VQVN
-360 LLGTGFDA
+360 L
-368 AAGGLNMYGNPK
+368 NPK
-380 YAPNWTPY
+380 
-388 KGSNFSIPIFG
+388 F
-399 TILTSV
+399 
-405 EQNLLTSVGSSYKP
+405 
-419 IEGFAVWG
+419 
-427 MSAEY
+427 SAEY
-432 VPNPPPPQLSDAGP
+432 EDAQND
-446 VAQGTISI
+446 VYWSQQGAGMASTMRWLQSMRNKGFSFPDPYI
-454 QAEPPQIVKE
+454 
-464 PGGYSDNADLRITV
+464 DL
-478 SLTAEYHEKLVDAA
+478 
-492 NNIFYENQGFGLSNT
+492 
-507 LDWLYLMRLK
+507 
-517 GHSFENPKLEI
+517 
-528 WVSQHEAIPAISA
+528 WVSQSQAIEALDDSV
-541 DAADGLIDR
+541 ADGLISR
-550 TMGYDGDGNEI
+550 SRGYAGNG
-561 RPNIYGDMVSSNQE
+561 RDLSPNEKGEPISTWDLE
-575 ASAVGLGEWTQ
+575 AATGANFAWQQ
-586 LNLAQYA
+586 LNLTQYA
-593 SFKDPGIQGVNV
+593 AFKDTGIEGLKV
-605 SMTSSGSILL
+605 
-615 EFTDLKA
+615 EFQPAGNIRITFTNLGA
-622 ARDYFR
+622 AYDYF
-628 ASSDTLT
+628 SQHDGTLV
-635 FDISVPINGTLD
+635 FKMSVPGNGTLE
-647 TEDSRNQHWFIVGGR
+647 TEDSINQHWWVVGAGVTMY
-662 ASLSG
+662 G
-667 PKSLLEM
+667 PKNLTDMNSI
-674 DTMTEVTTRLNCM
+674 TTSRTGLNCYN
-687 PKYAYVTVVAKPEEQ
+687 KYARVSVQAKPEEH

-709 QDPYSEFKQ
+709 QEPYSEFKQ

-787 RNFTFNFSGVNCDQ
+787 RTFTFNFSGVNCDQ
-801 STGSYQCPGHP
+801 STGSYTCPGHP
-812 TEDGGMTYCDD
+812 QKDGPPSYCDD

-876 DTDEVFA
+876 DTDEVYA

-939 EENKAIVEGI
+939 EENKAVVEGI

-977 FETESDSTGVPI
+977 FETESDSTGVPL
-989 MSSIDTSSH
+989 MSAISTSSH

-1021 EFPELKNKDTEALQ
+1021 EFPELKDKDTETLQ

-1040 NNPYTSEGCSLPEDG
+1040 NNSYTSEGCDLPEDG

-1072 KSSGHPANMTNWSS
+1072 KSSGHPANMTGWSS

-1107 ANVTKKF
+1107 STVTKKF

-1124 DYKQNGEYILGNS
+1124 DNKQNGEYILGQS

-1143 IVDFSSTQANYPIVR
+1143 IVDFGSKTPIAPILP
-1158 QSDYG
+1158 QSNFD

-1170 TTTYSPSHDK
+1170 ATTYSSGHDK

-1197 VSLPEER
+1197 VSLPKDR

-1213 TEVDKNTGCP
+1213 TEVDKNVGCP
-1223 GDASCPYLKNICTVT
+1223 GDATCPYLKNVCTVT
-1238 EHIHTEACYQQ
+1238 DHIHTESCYEQVS
-1249 LEYEVHGPN
+1249 YEVHGPN

-1270 SDTIRKSVSYS
+1270 SDTISKTVSYS

-1304 YNKDPRGRI
+1304 YDKDPRGRI
-1313 YVNGSLVVND
+1313 YVNGSLVVNN

-1337 RISKGDSVRL
+1337 RITKGDSVRL

-1377 RSGCTYAGETH
+1377 GSGCSYAGETH
-1388 FTTSKSECTTCG
+1388 FTTSKSTCTTCG

-1412 CNNLPLNAHQCNANQ
+1412 CNNLPLNAHQCNATTGSTQ
-1427 GGGQNQQQHE
+1427 GTYGTWTSVSHYSQHSVTGYKMTLDGYE
-1437 TISRR
+1437 
-1442 VSYSAS
+1442 VVV
-1448 GTDVHSFTAWDSGTV
+1448 GTDGYTYMFGTECG
-1463 RFRSTWNDNDPRG
+1463 RTST
-1476 RIYVNGSQ
+1476 I
-1484 RVDNDDG
+1484 
-1491 AGSLN
+1491 
-1496 FDTGVIR
+1496 
-1503 FEKGDNVRLNVYQY
+1503 KQY
-1517 GSRGDG
+1517 GSSFPLAGKYAYTEDRNGSSG
-1523 NCDIVIEINYDNPP
+1523 HQDIQWKFKSPLNTVSNS
-1537 VVIPTVKCYTMN
+1537 VKCYTMY
-1549 KSVLSCSDPHHA
+1549 KSILSCSDPHHA
-1561 YSYNWKIYTYGLKHD
+1561 YSYNWRIYTYGLKHT
-1576 SGKICTGRSCTDTTA
+1576 SGNVCSGRGCTDTTN
-1591 LVFPTQEKY
+1591 LVFPTQEEY
-1600 TLAQCAAGFIV
+1600 SLAECASGYIV
-1611 KHSNGDVHLSTQ
+1611 RHSNGDVHLSTE
-1623 QGVCTYCGKT
+1623 QGVCTYCGQT

-1639 SAQDTDRTPDP
+1639 SAQDIDRTPDP
-1650 SEYECYAYGDTRCW
+1650 SEYECYTYGDTRCW

-1670 SKHQTVVTEVTDNG
+1670 SKHQTYVTEITDNG
-1684 TTYEMGDFINLDW
+1684 TTYQMGDFINLDW

-1708 FYGTGAKWS
+1708 FYGTGAEWS
-1717 STTSAERGHGYIDG
+1717 STTSPERGHGYTDG
-1731 MDTTEWIKSKW
+1731 MDATEWTKSKW

-1751 NDTTYLANERIY
+1751 NETTYLAHERIY
-1763 LEVPKT
+1763 LEVPET
-1769 VFEFYVPLHDNEM
+1769 IFEFYVPLHDDEM
-1782 ANAEVKFGTVAINTQ
+1782 ASAEVKFGSIAINTQ
-1797 NGDELECGPNKSHNI
+1797 NGEELECGPNKSQNI
-1812 DNITYAGKPKAH
+1812 DNITYAGKPMAH

-1851 RYSNLFKQPLSEW
+1851 RFSNLFKQPLSEW
-1864 LVQNIVKKVDPTKQN
+1864 LVQNIVRKVDPTKQN
-1879 YIMLDGVD
+1879 YILLDGVD
-1887 VRRVPITSTGV
+1887 VRKVPINSTGV

-1910 NLNKI
+1910 NINKI

-1955 LYDAEGAQVGSNLV
+1955 ITSEDTGEVTTNLV

-1979 LDTGEYKPVDV
+1979 LDTGNYEPVDV

-2044 ANSWVE
+2044 ANSWIE

-2129 KANIEACSSG
+2129 DANIKACTSG

-2149 YAQGEVW
+2149 YSQGEVW
-2156 TLAYDGSNVNVPFT
+2156 TLAYDGSNVNVPFK
-2170 VTPGGKTYDPY
+2170 VTPDGKTYDPY

-2204 NHSSKEDMDVIGTQ
+2204 NHSSKEDMDVTGTQ

>member
-1 MKKTFARFLSFLLVA
+1 MGFIGWPVAAPYKHYIILSKEVKGTVKKTFTRFLSLLLVLLMLPLDAMALVVPGGGQNIGYSGEGKTTDYSFA
-16 AMLMPSALAAPD
+16 AYVGIALGIQQMQGSQYTIKQKTSDAEGKVTEGLAHVVDHFMYSYPD
-28 PVGGGVG
+28 PAAADNTVATYYIVPSGAAEPKYVAVTSPEGVG
-35 QGQAGSGGSNP
+35 QYPIGNSWMRAGSGSKTTTVADALYNKAVENVSDVRPNP
-46 NSPFA
+46 NLSKEDIASIANSISTSDAQNLINYIFGRRVSNTEVDISAINQAFNEVYTHGVNAAQGNEIAQTTRYICNYAAIILSLAKLLPSSSWSIYLTYVQDFVTNALAGHDFQPIVITAELCMPFEHKGNGQFNTWRTVTEEVA
-51 TNVNSSTY
+51 ILT
-59 GAGLMISVE
+59 GGE
-68 SPDGVLLDYVDDPS
+68 
-82 NPENPRMI
+82 
-90 NPEDKK
+90 EDKIRRAD
-96 EFYEYYTYHFPK
+96 EAFQNAK
-108 TNPDANEYGMYL
+108 TEITQSSKNPAFAIIKAAQNEGRRTNGSMLGGLCMFGINGKGVENTQYGSYCRHVTSVSPTAIDQAREWGL
-120 IPNNYYDKHG
+120 AKSG
-130 GRSQSY
+130 GNEG
-136 IRGAPGNKNNV
+136 IW
-147 MGFDLGEQQMRMQA
+147 GFGIF
-161 PSSQVNNVGGKTAWN
+161 G
-176 VAYQKMQNTPA
+176 
-187 RPSPHLDPGY
+187 
-197 WIDYVDNLSRSDA
+197 IDDNLAPIDVIPP
-210 ETRIAQIFSSSN
+210 TSN
-222 TAAGYNTA
+222 A
-230 SSANELP
+230 SI
-237 NRVYAYLGFSGTLNA
+237 SG
-252 FEDLYNN
+252 
-259 QYYGTAMF
+259 G
-267 MNYCSFLADAIK
+267 
-279 CMPNGKQDALAKQLD
+279 
-294 NMSQTFLKGEPW
+294 
-306 QPMVVISEIIVPS
+306 
-319 ICWENELRYWWAPRQ
+319 
-334 SIASLM
+334 
-340 KQNIP
+340 
-345 VQVNPSTTTGGVVGQ
+345 
-360 LLGTGFDA
+360 
-368 AAGGLNMYGNPK
+368 
-380 YAPNWTPY
+380 
-388 KGSNFSIPIFG
+388 
-399 TILTSV
+399 
-405 EQNLLTSVGSSYKP
+405 
-419 IEGFAVWG
+419 
-427 MSAEY
+427 
-432 VPNPPPPQLSDAGP
+432 
-446 VAQGTISI
+446 GTISI
-454 QAEPPQIVKE
+454 AAEPKLQIKDV
-464 PGGYSDNADLRITV
+464 GGYSANFDVTITV
-478 SLTAEYHEKLVDAA
+478 NLKAGYTAEMTDE
-492 NNIFYENQGFGLSNT
+492 ENEEYYKSQSNDIADT
-507 LDWLYLMRLK
+507 FKWLADMRDR
-517 GHSFENPKLEI
+517 GQNFPNPKIEI
-528 WVSQHEAIPAISA
+528 YMSQSSEGIPALSA
-541 DAADGLIDR
+541 ETADNLIER
-550 TMGYDGDGNEI
+550 TRGYWGDGNMYTLNYAGES
-561 RPNIYGDMVSSNQE
+561 VSSNELAE
-575 ASAVGLGEWTQ
+575 ATGADFKWQQVNLG
-586 LNLAQYA
+586 QYA
-593 SFKDPGIQGVNV
+593 AFKDMGIQGTKVN
-605 SMTSSGSILL
+605 MTAGNSIVI
-615 EFTDLKA
+615 EFTDLRA
-622 ARDYFR
+622 AYDYFQK
-628 ASSDTLT
+628 S
-635 FDISVPINGTLD
+635 NGTLVFNMSLPGNGILE
-647 TEDSRNQHWFIVGGR
+647 TEESVNQHWFIVGAGVSMSGP
-662 ASLSG
+662 ASLLDMNSV
-667 PKSLLEM
+667 S
-674 DTMTEVTTRLNCM
+674 TTQVGLRCD
-687 PKYAYVTVVAKPEEQ
+687 PKYAYTSIAAKPEEL

-709 QDPYSEFKQ
+709 QEPYTEFKQ
-718 GTVPVSGGG
+718 GTVPTSGGG
-727 SDEEFNSMTGTPT
+727 SDEKFNSMTGTPT
-740 FTDTSGRTDFVGTP
+740 FTDTSDRIDFEGTP

-801 STGSYQCPGHP
+801 STGSYTCPGHP

-939 EENKAIVEGI
+939 EENKAVVEGI

-958 MLSDY
+958 MVSDY

-989 MSSIDTSSH
+989 MSSITTSSH

-1124 DYKQNGEYILGNS
+1124 DYKQNGEYEFGYS
-1137 EIFYEN
+1137 DIFYEN
-1143 IVDFSSTQANYPIVR
+1143 IVNYGSKQPNFPIEK
-1158 QSDYG
+1158 QSRYDNR
-1163 GKEGFVL
+1163 KGFTL
-1170 TTTYSPSHDK
+1170 ATTYSSGHDS
-1180 INDIVVYN
+1180 INGIVVYN

-1270 SDTIRKSVSYS
+1270 
-1281 ASGTDVYS
+1281 
-1289 FTATGSGTVRFYSTS
+1289 
-1304 YNKDPRGRI
+1304 
-1313 YVNGSLVVND
+1313 
-1323 DDGGSNLNFDTGEV
+1323 
-1337 RISKGDSVRL
+1337 
-1347 NVCQYGSTGSGRCDI
+1347 
-1362 VIEIEYDGGGWYVTH
+1362 WYVTH

-1388 FTTSKSECTTCG
+1388 FTTSKSTCTTCG

-1448 GTDVHSFTAWDSGTV
+1448 GTDVHTFTAWDSGTV

-1549 KSVLSCSDPHHA
+1549 KSVLACSDPHHA

-1576 SGKICTGRSCTDTTA
+1576 SGKICTGRSCTDTTS
-1591 LVFPTQEKY
+1591 LIFPTQEEY
-1600 TLAQCAAGFIV
+1600 TLAQCASGFIV
-1611 KHSNGDVHLSTQ
+1611 RHSNGDVHLSTS
-1623 QGVCTYCGKT
+1623 QGVCTYCGQT

-1639 SAQDTDRTPDP
+1639 NAQDTDRTPDP

-1684 TTYEMGDFINLDW
+1684 TTYKMGDFINLDW

-1717 STTSAERGHGYIDG
+1717 SQTSPERGHGYVDG
-1731 MDTTEWIKSKW
+1731 MDTTEWIKTKW

-1751 NDTTYLANERIY
+1751 NDQTYLAHEKIY
-1763 LEVPKT
+1763 LSVPQT
-1769 VFEFYVPLHDNEM
+1769 VFEFYVPLHDDEM
-1782 ANAEVKFGTVAINTQ
+1782 ANAEVKFGTIAINTQ
-1797 NGDELECGPNKSHNI
+1797 NGEELECGTNKDHNI
-1812 DNITYAGKPKAH
+1812 ENISYAGKPMAH

-1955 LYDAEGAQVGSNLV
+1955 MYDDDGNIDIQNLV

-1990 YMDVNGNYVLINDN
+1990 YMDVSGNYVLINDN